1 MKLTA
6 LQPSAFVPVKENKC
20 DVLLVET
27 GSPAV
32 VQHTTVRI
40 DRTEPLPRDHIVWS
54 LCSLLYGNPF
64 CLGLAALCYSVKARD
79 RKLLGD
85 LEGAR
90 KQGSTALCLNIFA
103 LVLVV
108 TMIILFFVMLY
119 LEDILF
125 Y

>member
-20 DVLLVET
+20 DVLVET

-119 LEDILF
+119 LQDILF